1 MEKKLIRRYY
11 KYLFMLVIVFV
22 GVSAGKVTTHAAINN
37 TIGNAQ
43 YINTDGTTYSSNI
56 SDTTNARFYKFTL
69 NESGAVTLNLKA
81 YILFTD
87 IYVYDSDGKE
97 IVASQFNR
105 ANSVTQ
111 MFSTIE
117 NYDLTKG
124 TYYFCI
130 SGYNG
135 TFNFSMKFKS
145 AQESFGEINGGN
157 NNLMPQANSIS
168 LKKKYKG
175 QIAIND
181 DRDFYKFS
189 INTNSRIRIDINARM
204 YFTDIYIYD
213 KNGQEMLS
221 SVFNRQD
228 ENLKLYND
236 TYFIDLKKGTYYFCV
251 AGYTGNYDFTLNTS
265 VMSIKLN
272 KSEISIDKNK
282 TYALKSTVKPITN
295 EKIKWTSD
303 CSDVATV
310 DSKGVVKAKKVGRAV
325 IRAVVGNNVSSQC
338 VVYVKPG
345 ASRITKLKAGRK
357 AGNYRYLNVKYK
369 SVKDASGYKIYYT
382 TSSKGKYKLLYTTT
396 STSVDFYL
404 KRKKKYYFKIR
415 AYTYR
420 YIWDKDIYS
429 NYSGVKRIKL

>member
-1 MEKKLIRRYY
+1 MLREKKLIRRYY

-69 NESGAVTLNLKA
+69 NESGVVTLNLKA
-81 YILFTD
+81 HILFTD

-168 LKKKYKG
+168 LKKKY
-175 QIAIND
+175 
-181 DRDFYKFS
+181 
-189 INTNSRIRIDINARM
+189 
-204 YFTDIYIYD
+204 
-213 KNGQEMLS
+213 
-221 SVFNRQD
+221 
-228 ENLKLYND
+228 
-236 TYFIDLKKGTYYFCV
+236 
-251 AGYTGNYDFTLNTS
+251 
-265 VMSIKLN
+265 
-272 KSEISIDKNK
+272 
-282 TYALKSTVKPITN
+282 
-295 EKIKWTSD
+295 
-303 CSDVATV
+303 
-310 DSKGVVKAKKVGRAV
+310 
-325 IRAVVGNNVSSQC
+325 
-338 VVYVKPG
+338 
-345 ASRITKLKAGRK
+345 
-357 AGNYRYLNVKYK
+357 
-369 SVKDASGYKIYYT
+369 
-382 TSSKGKYKLLYTTT
+382 
-396 STSVDFYL
+396 
-404 KRKKKYYFKIR
+404 YFKIR

-429 NYSGVKRIKL
+429 NYSGVKSIKLQNLHKKEKVWKFDY